1 MDSDGAMP
9 CSCSVALASAGAAAA
24 TEAAP
29 AAAAAIAAAS
39 ASGWLL
45 AALAALAAL
54 ADLALF
60 CSDFDGTTL
69 KKPAPTRSKTRFGLL
84 PNSKVRPLKA
94 RKAKMKT
101 LTT

>member
-29 AAAAAIAAAS
+29 AAAAAATVAAAS
-39 ASGWLL
+39 ASGWL
-45 AALAALAAL
+45 LAALAAL

-84 PNSKVRPLKA
+84 PNRKVRPLKA

>member
-29 AAAAAIAAAS
+29 AAAAAVAAAS
-39 ASGWLL
+39 ASGWL
-45 AALAALAAL
+45 LAALAAL

-84 PNSKVRPLKA
+84 PNRKVRPLKA

>member
-45 AALAALAAL
+45 AALAALA
-54 ADLALF
+54 DLALF

-84 PNSKVRPLKA
+84 PNRKVRPLKA